1 MSSDKLTLFYG
12 QTFELV
18 DISNTGEQQK
28 NNEILDELITYTIFT
43 RSFSDLLEHYL
54 QLHRSVWTE
63 ISEIR
68 ENNNLRFSNFTVLR
82 NKILEILK
90 TISFIRARL
99 QQMNDILS
107 IRNSVSS
114 EVLKQRLSTLGL
126 DSFLSLEKSSHY
138 VDNLWQMTA
147 DFGNSTMTLFEFLLE
162 ENTQREIRLLQQITV
177 AGVLVGFFGM
187 NIAFPWEDRWLHISS
202 SSFIVLGIIILAL
215 YIFYLFVRKMI
226 RNRRFAMT
234 NKQK

>member
-1 MSSDKLTLFYG
+1 M
-12 QTFELV
+12 
-18 DISNTGEQQK
+18 
-28 NNEILDELITYTIFT
+28 
-43 RSFSDLLEHYL
+43 
-54 QLHRSVWTE
+54 HRSVWTE